1 MSITYW
7 NFLLPIMFLLKK
19 NVKYFSSI
27 TYCKLKFVYVV
38 VVPSIVKSQLSLKL
52 LFCDILRIICHIDF
66 TCRSINFLR
75 QRKQQTKY
83 QKLGVVSL
91 IPREEGYSE
100 PRQTYKIEHFTKI
113 DNDWKP
119 LTIFAKS
126 SIISVWLFSEYTT
139 VEYHWSWIVMSVRI
153 MA

>member
-1 MSITYW
+1 MITHLRIKKIVYYILE
-7 NFLLPIMFLLKK
+7 FSVTYYVSPKK

-52 LFCDILRIICHIDF
+52 PFCDILRMICHIDF

-91 IPREEGYSE
+91 IPREEGPSE
-100 PRQTYKIEHFTKI
+100 PRQTYKTEHFTKI
-113 DNDWKP
+113 DND
-119 LTIFAKS
+119 
-126 SIISVWLFSEYTT
+126 
-139 VEYHWSWIVMSVRI
+139 
-153 MA
+153 